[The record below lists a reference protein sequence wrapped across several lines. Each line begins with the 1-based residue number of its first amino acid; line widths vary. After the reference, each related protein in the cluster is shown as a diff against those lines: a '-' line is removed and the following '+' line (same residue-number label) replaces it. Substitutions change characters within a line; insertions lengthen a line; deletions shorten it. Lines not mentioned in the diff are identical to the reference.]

1 MTETF
6 APRAPSYTTAR
17 TTRARVLR
25 AGFGDGYSQRAGD
38 GLNCVISSW
47 SVVWNALAPEEADYI
62 DGFLTARGGHESF
75 SWTAP
80 GEDEARLWTCEAWS
94 RAPQRAGG
102 SRASMTAT
110 LEEARDLE

>member
-38 GLNCVISSW
+38 GLNSVVNSW
-47 SVVWNALAPEEADYI
+47 SVVWNALTSDEADYI
-62 DGFLTARGGHESF
+62 DGFLAARGGHEAF

-80 GEDEARLWTCEAWS
+80 GEDVPRLWICESWS
-94 RAPQRAGG
+94 RTPRRAGD
-102 SRASMTAT
+102 SRGHMAAT
-110 LEEARDLE
+110 FEEAFALV